1 MEFKENRKNRRY
13 AISLPVKI
21 FVLLPEETFQPKEQ
35 QGRAQ
40 NISLNGMKILVPHV
54 EEVLYKNLL
63 KTVRFAK
70 VLFTLPGSSRQM
82 ELHGRIVWIDYSS
95 EEKSMELGVFLD
107 RMIPE
112 QQRTIQTILD
122 RLETEKSSG

>member
-1 MEFKENRKNRRY
+1 MQFKENRKNKRY
-13 AISLPVKI
+13 AINLPVKL

-35 QGRAQ
+35 EGRAQ

-54 EEVLYKNLL
+54 EEALYKNLL

-70 VLFTLPGSSRQM
+70 VFFTLPGSTQPM

-107 RMIPE
+107 RMFPD
-112 QQRTIQTILD
+112 QHRTIQTVLD
-122 RLETEKSSG
+122 RLETKQSSG